1 MSDKVRIGVLGIG
14 WWSNVLASAAQR
26 TPNLEVVTC
35 FTRSAEKR
43 EEFASQFNCSAADS
57 YEAMLGHPDL
67 DGIINTTP
75 NHVHLETTRQAAEMG
90 KHVFLDKPIANNVQ
104 EGLEITKVC
113 KDAGIVLAMGYQ
125 RRREPQFRW
134 IKDRIE
140 AGDFGIMVQAE
151 ANISRDRAG
160 KFELGHWRYTAEGM
174 PGGVMLQ
181 IGLHYVDVLEMLL
194 GPVAEVSGMA
204 SQLVLP
210 GDNPDVGSLLMKHEN
225 GAISTLN
232 TSYASASE
240 HYVMNIYGKKASGFY
255 DDQQGLRYLV
265 QGTETEKKID
275 VPEGDAIAEE
285 LEEWG
290 KAIRGEGTPEVGG
303 QGATQSLAVVLAGVR
318 SVKEGRTIAVKDM
331 YD

>member
-1 MSDKVRIGVLGIG
+1 MSSKVRVGVIGIG
-14 WWSNVLASAAQR
+14 WWSNVLAAAAQR
-26 TPNLEVVTC
+26 TDNLEIANC
-35 FTRSAEKR
+35 FTRSEDKR
-43 EEFASQFNCSAADS
+43 TAFAEEFNCNAAET
-57 YEAMLGHPDL
+57 YEALLDDPDL

-75 NHVHLETTRQAAEMG
+75 NHVHLDTTRQAAEKG
-90 KHVFLDKPIANNVQ
+90 KHVFLDKPIANTVL
-104 EGLEITKVC
+104 EGLQITQVC
-113 KDAGIVLAMGYQ
+113 KDAGVVLGMGYQ

-160 KFELGHWRYTAEGM
+160 KFEPGHWRYTAEGM

-225 GAISTLN
+225 GAVSTLN

-255 DDQQGLRYLV
+255 DDQQGLRYLT
-265 QGTETEKKID
+265 QGSDTETRID
-275 VPEGDAIAEE
+275 LPKSDAIADE
-285 LEEWG
+285 LAEWG
-290 KAIRGEGTPEVGG
+290 RAVRGEGAPEVGG
-303 QGATQSLAVVLAGVR
+303 AGATQSLAVVLGGVR
-318 SVKEGRTIAVKDM
+318 SVKEGRTVKIEEM
-331 YD
+331 FG

>member
-1 MSDKVRIGVLGIG
+1 MSDKVRIGVIGIG
-14 WWSNVLASAAQR
+14 WWSNVLAGAAQR
-26 TPNLEVVTC
+26 TSNLEVAAC
-35 FTRSAEKR
+35 YTRSADKR
-43 EEFASQFNCSAADS
+43 EAFAREFSCSAAATF
-57 YEAMLGHPDL
+57 EEMLQDPSI

-75 NHVHLETTRQAAEMG
+75 NHVHLDTTRMAADNG
-90 KHVFLDKPIANNVQ
+90 KHMFLDKPIANSVRH
-104 EGLEITKVC
+104 GLEIARIC
-113 KDAGIVLAMGYQ
+113 RDANVVLAMGYQ
-125 RRREPQFRW
+125 RRREGQFRW
-134 IKDRIE
+134 IQERIN
-140 AGDFGIMVQAE
+140 AGEFGILVQAE

-160 KFELGHWRYTAEGM
+160 KFEPGHWRYTAEGM
-174 PGGVMLQ
+174 PGGVILQ

-240 HYVMNIYGKKASGFY
+240 HYVMNIYGKKASGFFDAQRGLSY
-255 DDQQGLRYLV
+255 LEQG
-265 QGTETEKKID
+265 GD
-275 VPEGDAIAEE
+275 GAVPVEVAKVDAIAEE

-290 KAIRGEGTPEVGG
+290 RAIRGEGVPEVGG
-303 QGATQSLAVVLAGVR
+303 EDATRSLAVVLAGVR
-318 SVKEGRTIAVKDM
+318 SVEERRTVAVSEM

>member
-1 MSDKVRIGVLGIG
+1 MSEKVRVGVVGIG
-14 WWSNVLASAAQR
+14 WWSNVLANAAQR
-26 TPNLEVVTC
+26 TPNLEVVSC
-35 FTRSAEKR
+35 FTRSQEKR
-43 EEFASQFNCSAADS
+43 EAFAREFECSSADS
-57 YEAMLGHPDL
+57 YEALLDDPDL

-75 NHVHLETTRQAAEMG
+75 NHIHLETTRQAADKG
-90 KHVFLDKPIANNVQ
+90 KHVFLDKPIANSVQ

-113 KDAGIVLAMGYQ
+113 RDAGVILAMGYQ
-125 RRREPQFRW
+125 RRRESHFRW
-134 IKDRIE
+134 VKDRIE
-140 AGDFGIMVQAE
+140 DGTFGILVQAE

-160 KFELGHWRYTAEGM
+160 KFEPGHWRYTAEGM

-240 HYVMNIYGKKASGFY
+240 HYVMNIYGKKASAFY
-255 DDQQGLRYLV
+255 DDQQGLRFLL
-265 QGTETEKKID
+265 QGTDKEQAVE
-275 VPEGDAIAEE
+275 VSENDAIADE
-285 LEEWG
+285 LAEWG
-290 KAIRGEGTPEVGG
+290 RAIRGQGSPEVGG
-303 QGATQSLAVVLAGVR
+303 GGATQSLAVVLAGVR
-318 SVKEGRTIAVKDM
+318 SVKERRTVAVKEM
-331 YD
+331 FE